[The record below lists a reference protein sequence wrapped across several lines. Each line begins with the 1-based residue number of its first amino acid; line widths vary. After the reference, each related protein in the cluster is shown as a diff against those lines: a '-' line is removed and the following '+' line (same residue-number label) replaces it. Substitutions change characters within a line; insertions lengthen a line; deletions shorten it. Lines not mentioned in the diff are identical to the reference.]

1 MNSCVTSSSAR
12 IWRSLRCERIGEPS
26 TIWRACPGAGSKML
40 HSGPICV
47 CSDITI
53 DSRKLSMGGLVTWAN
68 CWRK

>member
-1 MNSCVTSSSAR
+1 
-12 IWRSLRCERIGEPS
+12 
-26 TIWRACPGAGSKML
+26 ML